1 MPFQAKQVQG
11 EKRGDMK
18 RKEVGEALIER
29 VDYPNKGRFH
39 LPETGEKGI
48 VKNVIPGQKVSFRVY
63 KKHKET
69 VFGNRLEVLEK
80 SPLETREPF
89 CDQFGKCGGCLYQTL
104 PYETQLKMKAEQ
116 VQNLLKEVLSE
127 DSIFDG
133 IKGSPHE
140 LGYRNKLDLSF
151 GDEVI
156 GGPLTL
162 GMHKTGTRYTVLN
175 ADTCKLAHSDMTMIL
190 KEVRAYCAEEQLPFY
205 NKLRHEGFLR
215 YLMLRRSET
224 TGEILVLLAVS
235 SQMSHDFTPLAERL
249 CALNLTGSI
258 AGVFL
263 AIDDRYADALIA
275 DEVHCLYGRDY
286 FYETILG
293 LRFKVTL
300 FSFFQ
305 TNTAGAEVLYDMV
318 RRYVRSYEGCGAAD
332 TKDSIVLPGETAET
346 DRAGKDAAGTG
357 CAGTDTAGTDRV
369 GTGSTENWA
378 SRPAK
383 PDRLPVLYDLFCG
396 TGTIAQ
402 VLAQE
407 AKQVY
412 GIELI
417 GEAVEAASKNAALNE
432 LDNCMFYAGD
442 VFETLPA
449 MPEKPDFVI
458 LDPPREGVHEKA
470 LKLIDG
476 YGINGMVYISCK
488 ASSFV
493 SDMRFLKENGWKIV
507 RYCLVDLFPETHH
520 VETIVLL
527 EKLNS

>member
-1 MPFQAKQVQG
+1 
-11 EKRGDMK
+11 MK

-29 VDYPNKGRFH
+29 VDYPNKGRFR

-162 GMHKTGTRYTVLN
+162 GMHKTGTRYTVLD
-175 ADTCKLAHSDMTMIL
+175 ADTCKLAHPDMTTIL
-190 KEVRAYCAEEQLPFY
+190 KEVRAYCTKEQLPFY

-249 CALNLTGSI
+249 CALQLTGSI
-258 AGVFL
+258 AGVFM

-318 RRYVRSYEGCGAAD
+318 RRYVRSHAVSGAAD
-332 TKDSIVLPGETAET
+332 MKGSIGSPGETAEA
-346 DRAGKDAAGTG
+346 DG
-357 CAGTDTAGTDRV
+357 AGTDA
-369 GTGSTENWA
+369 
-378 SRPAK
+378 
-383 PDRLPVLYDLFCG
+383 LPVLYDLFCG

-417 GEAVEAASKNAALNE
+417 EEAVEAASKNAALNE

-458 LDPPREGVHEKA
+458 LDPPREGVHEKT
-470 LKLIDG
+470 LKLING

-520 VETIVLL
+520 IECVTLMTKGEG
-527 EKLNS
+527 

>member
-1 MPFQAKQVQG
+1 
-11 EKRGDMK
+11 MK

-29 VDYPNKGRFH
+29 VDYPNKGRFR

-89 CDQFGKCGGCLYQTL
+89 CDQFGRCGGCLYQTL

-162 GMHKTGTRYTVLN
+162 GMHKTGTRYTVLD
-175 ADTCKLAHSDMTMIL
+175 ADTCKLAHPDMTTIL
-190 KEVRAYCAEEQLPFY
+190 KEVRAYCTKEQLPFY

-249 CALNLTGSI
+249 CALQLTGSI
-258 AGVFL
+258 AGVFM
-263 AIDDRYADALIA
+263 AIDDR
-275 DEVHCLYGRDY
+275 
-286 FYETILG
+286 
-293 LRFKVTL
+293 
-300 FSFFQ
+300 
-305 TNTAGAEVLYDMV
+305 
-318 RRYVRSYEGCGAAD
+318 
-332 TKDSIVLPGETAET
+332 
-346 DRAGKDAAGTG
+346 
-357 CAGTDTAGTDRV
+357 
-369 GTGSTENWA
+369 
-378 SRPAK
+378 
-383 PDRLPVLYDLFCG
+383 
-396 TGTIAQ
+396 
-402 VLAQE
+402 
-407 AKQVY
+407 
-412 GIELI
+412 
-417 GEAVEAASKNAALNE
+417 
-432 LDNCMFYAGD
+432 
-442 VFETLPA
+442 
-449 MPEKPDFVI
+449 
-458 LDPPREGVHEKA
+458 
-470 LKLIDG
+470 
-476 YGINGMVYISCK
+476 
-488 ASSFV
+488 
-493 SDMRFLKENGWKIV
+493 
-507 RYCLVDLFPETHH
+507 
-520 VETIVLL
+520 
-527 EKLNS
+527 

>member
-1 MPFQAKQVQG
+1 MTDGGETRPG

-29 VDYPNKGRFH
+29 VDYPNKGRFR

-162 GMHKTGTRYTVLN
+162 GMHKTGTRYTVLD
-175 ADTCKLAHSDMTMIL
+175 ADTCKLAHPDMTTIL
-190 KEVRAYCAEEQLPFY
+190 KEVRAYCTKEQLPFY

-318 RRYVRSYEGCGAAD
+318 RRYVRSHAACGSAEP
-332 TKDSIVLPGETAET
+332 KGGIVSPGETAET
-346 DRAGKDAAGTG
+346 DRAG
-357 CAGTDTAGTDRV
+357 TDT
-369 GTGSTENWA
+369 
-378 SRPAK
+378 
-383 PDRLPVLYDLFCG
+383 LPVLYDLFCG

-417 GEAVEAASKNAALNE
+417 EEAVEAASKNAALNE

-449 MPEKPDFVI
+449 IPEKPDFVI

-470 LKLIDG
+470 LKLING

-520 VETIVLL
+520 VETVVLMSR
-527 EKLNS
+527 KDT

>member
-1 MPFQAKQVQG
+1 
-11 EKRGDMK
+11 MK

-29 VDYPNKGRFH
+29 VDYPNKGRFR

-89 CDQFGKCGGCLYQTL
+89 CDQFGRCGGCLYQTL

-162 GMHKTGTRYTVLN
+162 GMHKTGTRYTVLD
-175 ADTCKLAHSDMTMIL
+175 ADTCKLAHPDMTTIL
-190 KEVRAYCAEEQLPFY
+190 KEVRAYCTKEQLPFY

-249 CALNLTGSI
+249 CALQLTGSI
-258 AGVFL
+258 AGVFM

-318 RRYVRSYEGCGAAD
+318 RRYVRSHAVSGAAD
-332 TKDSIVLPGETAET
+332 MKGSIGSPGETAEADGARTDAAGTERGETKTAET
-346 DRAGKDAAGTG
+346 DRAG
-357 CAGTDTAGTDRV
+357 TDTAGADR
-369 GTGSTENWA
+369 GETENGEI
-378 SRPAK
+378 RPAK
-383 PDRLPVLYDLFCG
+383 PDTLPVLYDLFCG

-417 GEAVEAASKNAALNE
+417 EEAVEAASKNAALNE

-458 LDPPREGVHEKA
+458 LDPPREGVHEKT
-470 LKLIDG
+470 LKLING

-520 VETIVLL
+520 VETVVLMSR
-527 EKLNS
+527 KDT